1 MLPEKLDKSKLSGIS
16 EKSDKDYAEGLGEFK
31 RLKIVFTRLTPE
43 KRVALIDYGEYLLC
57 K

>member
-31 RLKIVFTRLTPE
+31 RLKIVFSRLTVE
-43 KRVALIDYGEYLLC
+43 NRTELIHYGEYLLC